1 MSVASVYAMNNLDH
15 VSEHGFMNWWRCR
28 RVQFDDGVATWELDE
43 SGRYSFSTAYQEAPH
58 IQLANATND
67 ESLREFVKTWGPL
80 RSSVDS
86 MVGTDFIEV
95 YQEER
100 DLLRADVQLMA
111 SIQQPE
117 FQRPALLEKI
127 KYGWKRESGK
137 VALFELRMRLQLPW
151 KEQSTTDA
159 DLREWAEQAPA
170 NQIERA
176 CALLL
181 SPRRKYQLELRV
193 ERTDEG
199 SSVRAWPSLSCLT
212 DALHWMTWLDVLYN
226 RPIRICTECQTLF
239 QPAGQR
245 AAKSCGPQCGNRRA
259 GREYYSRLRKKYR
272 S

>member
-1 MSVASVYAMNNLDH
+1 MNNLDH
-15 VSEHGFMNWWRCR
+15 VGEHDLPNWWRCKR
-28 RVQFDDGVATWELDE
+28 MQFDDGVATWELDHTT
-43 SGRYSFSTAYQEAPH
+43 GYSFSTAYPDSPH
-58 IQLANATND
+58 IQLANAATD
-67 ESLREFVKTWGPL
+67 EALREFVKTWGPL

-86 MVGTDFIEV
+86 LVGSDFVEV

-100 DLLRADVQLMA
+100 DLLRADVQLVA
-111 SIQQPE
+111 AIGQPE
-117 FQRPALLEKI
+117 FQRPALLDKI
-127 KYGWKRESGK
+127 KFGWKREYGK

-159 DLREWAEQAPA
+159 DLRQWAEQAPE

-181 SPRRKYQLELRV
+181 SPRRKYQLDLRV
-193 ERTDEG
+193 ERTDQG
-199 SSVRAWPSLSCLT
+199 SSVRAWPSLSCLV
-212 DALHWMTWLDVLYN
+212 DALHWMTWLDVLHD

-239 QPAGQR
+239 QPSSQR
-245 AAKSCGPQCGNRRA
+245 GARSCGPQCGNRRA